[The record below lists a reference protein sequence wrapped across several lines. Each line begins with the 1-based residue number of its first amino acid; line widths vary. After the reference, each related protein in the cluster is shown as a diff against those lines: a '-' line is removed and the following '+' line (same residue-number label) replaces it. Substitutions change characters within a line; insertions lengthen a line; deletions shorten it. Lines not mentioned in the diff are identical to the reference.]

1 MTDFEIF
8 KKNANKSYVSFQAN
22 EDYMFVAN
30 DQLEQLL
37 SDIEFDGERFIEGV
51 SIGDSRYV
59 TIPTESMANFLGVDK
74 EEFVSF
80 LKEIIPYFPN

>member
-8 KKNANKSYVSFQAN
+8 KKNANNVSFQAN
-22 EDYMFVAN
+22 EDYMFVDN
-30 DQLEQLL
+30 DNLEGLL
-37 SDIEFDGERFIEGV
+37 QGIEFDGERYIEGV

-59 TIPTESMANFLGVDK
+59 TIPTESMADFLGVDK